1 MGFEPT
7 TSCLEG
13 RNSTAELH
21 PHDRPGTPRPIGSVP
36 HSEFRVPR
44 CIRVGGEGFEPPK
57 ALSRQI
63 YSLMQLSTLPS
74 AHGPRATGGN
84 RTHNLRFTKPLHYRC
99 ATVANLRE
107 PITIRPPAKPDKAGN
122 PAPSGFYAGG
132 RTGSRERVSGREVQ
146 PGGPGIKASNCS

>member
-21 PHDRPGTPRPIGSVP
+21 PHSPLRPAFP
-36 HSEFRVPR
+36 
-44 CIRVGGEGFEPPK
+44 RVGGEGFEPPK

-74 AHGPRATGGN
+74 ARVTQSYRWESNPQPTVYKTVALPLCYGSGPPG
-84 RTHNLRFTKPLHYRC
+84 THNFRR
-99 ATVANLRE
+99 
-107 PITIRPPAKPDKAGN
+107 
-122 PAPSGFYAGG
+122 APG
-132 RTGSRERVSGREVQ
+132 R
-146 PGGPGIKASNCS
+146 